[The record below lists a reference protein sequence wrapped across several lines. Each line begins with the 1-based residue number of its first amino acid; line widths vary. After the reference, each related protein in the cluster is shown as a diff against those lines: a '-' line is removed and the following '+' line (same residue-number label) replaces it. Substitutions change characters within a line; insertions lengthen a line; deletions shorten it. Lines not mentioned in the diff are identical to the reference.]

1 MVLWEHVK
9 CGGQFW
15 KKLGYTLNNTMGV
28 ESHRSVRQFW
38 MGDLTLEGTME

>member
-1 MVLWEHVK
+1 MEDSF
-9 CGGQFW
+9 GR
-15 KKLGYTLNNTMGV
+15 KLNNTLNNTMGV